1 MLKQSEHKSP
11 EFLIF
16 LDFDGVTHPL
26 PSYVPSSI
34 NELKNTGL
42 YRSGP
47 YFCKDNILQIN
58 RLTHKL
64 NANVVITSTWRLD
77 FGWLPFNKLFVGRV
91 IGQTPELGFQSR
103 YQEGLQFISK
113 NNYQNISWLAL
124 DDNSS
129 LYPTE
134 APVYITDGNIGITAE
149 EVNKLLVQYRR

>member
-1 MLKQSEHKSP
+1 MILNEHKCP

-34 NELKNTGL
+34 IELINTGL
-42 YRSGP
+42 YESGP
-47 YFCKDNILQIN
+47 FFCKDNIIQIN

-77 FGWLPFNKLFVGRV
+77 FGWQLFNKLFLGRV
-91 IGQTPELGFQSR
+91 IGQTPELGFHSR
-103 YQEGLQFISK
+103 YQEVLEFINQ

-129 LYPTE
+129 LYPND
-134 APVYITDGNIGITAE
+134 APAYITDSNIGITAE

>member
-1 MLKQSEHKSP
+1 MILNEHKSP
-11 EFLIF
+11 EFLII

-34 NELKNTGL
+34 TELKNTGL
-42 YRSGP
+42 YGSGP
-47 YFCKDNILQIN
+47 YFCKDNTIQIN

-77 FGWLPFNKLFVGRV
+77 YGWQPFSKLFLGRV
-91 IGQTPELGFQSR
+91 IGQTPELGFHSR
-103 YQEGLQFISK
+103 YQEVLEFINQ
-113 NNYQNISWLAL
+113 NNYQNICWLAL

-129 LYPTE
+129 LYPTD

-149 EVNKLLVQYRR
+149 EVDKLLFQYGR